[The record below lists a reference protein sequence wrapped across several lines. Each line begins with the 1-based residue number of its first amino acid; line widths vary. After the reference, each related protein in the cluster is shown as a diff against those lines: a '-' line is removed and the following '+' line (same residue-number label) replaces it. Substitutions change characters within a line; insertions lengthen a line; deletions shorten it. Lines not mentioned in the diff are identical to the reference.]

1 MKSFQQLGNVPSAR
15 PVTADEVVELHAS
28 RLLLLLKLCGVTKQG
43 RIDGLTKLAKL
54 DFFVRYPQAFNRVAN
69 HLEKKVA
76 SATDIVESCMI
87 RHHYGPWD
95 KRYYQILPF
104 LEARKLITVAKQD
117 QTYSFELTDKGVQVA
132 NELGQRPEFAEQTE
146 QMKRVKSVLG
156 KKTGTTLKNL
166 IYEVFKTEVADK
178 ALGEVIQ

>member
-1 MKSFQQLGNVPSAR
+1 MKSFQQLGNIPSAR
-15 PVTADEVVELHAS
+15 PLTADEVIELHAA

-54 DFFVRYPQAFNRVAN
+54 DFFVRYPKAFDRVAD
-69 HLEKKVA
+69 HLEKKVT
-76 SATDIVESCMI
+76 SATQIVESTML

-104 LEARKLITVAKQD
+104 LEARHLIAVTKRD
-117 QTYSFELTDKGVQVA
+117 QTYSFELTDEGVQVA
-132 NELGQRPEFAEQTE
+132 SKLGQRPEFAEQTE

-156 KKTGTTLKNL
+156 KKTGTALKNL

-178 ALGEVIQ
+178 HLGEVIQ